1 MARIA
6 LTCCALVLWH
16 AVLPRE
22 ASAQDNPASKLEA
35 PAVHV
40 IGTTPLPGI
49 GTPLEQVPANAQ
61 SVTSR
66 ELRDRMT
73 PGFADYLGEAH
84 AGFSVSDPQGNPYQP
99 DLSFRGF
106 SASPLLGTPQGISVF
121 VDGVRAN
128 EALGDVINWDL
139 IPRIAIS
146 SINVIPGSNPAFGL
160 NTLGGALAIY
170 TKSGFH
176 YPGTAARAYA
186 GSYGRAALELEHGGY
201 SDKQDYYVAAS
212 LFDERGW
219 REHSASRVNQFF
231 GKLGREDAERD
242 LDFSLTLA
250 DTSLSGTQALPLSML
265 GQPRQPYTWPDRTE
279 NQLAFANLS
288 ANHVLDAERVLL
300 GNAYLRALSSR
311 TFNSNINDDCATGPC
326 VFNALNDA
334 TVTDETRWGVAG
346 QYTLSA
352 PVLGHGN
359 QLSIGISLDSSSARF
374 TGSEQEANFTSE
386 REAAGISGFTTRTA
400 VRTGQ
405 QQFRVFAHDVFSV
418 TERLALTAAAAY
430 GVTRVRIEDRT
441 GTQPALDGRHRF
453 SRLLP
458 ALGATYSRAPGASL
472 YASASTGMRAPT
484 AIELT
489 CADPS
494 APCRL
499 PSIFLADP
507 PLNPVL
513 ARTFEAGA
521 RQPLAPGIS
530 LSAAAFRTDLK
541 DDIQFVSTGGAALN
555 AGYFQNTG
563 RTRRQGAEFGIESKL
578 GIWALAARYA
588 RVDATYRSA
597 FTVASPANSSADAAG
612 DILVAAGN
620 RIPGIPRDSLKLRAE
635 AALGARSAIGAS
647 VQYFSGQ
654 YARGDENN
662 KDVNGQVPGYAVFN
676 LDARWGLGGGWQ
688 IQANIAN
695 LFDRRYASFGVLG
708 QNFFT
713 GPGNSF
719 DAANLRAEQF
729 RTPGAPFGVWVGLAY
744 RPPS

>member
-16 AVLPRE
+16 AALPRE
-22 ASAQDNPASKLEA
+22 AIAQDNPASKLEA
-35 PAVHV
+35 PAVYV

-61 SVTSR
+61 SVSSR

-73 PGFADYLGEAH
+73 PGIADYLGEAH
-84 AGFSVSDPQGNPYQP
+84 AGFSVSDPQGNPYQST
-99 DLSFRGF
+99 LSYRGF

-128 EALGDVINWDL
+128 EALGDVVNWDL

-146 SINVIPGSNPAFGL
+146 SIHVIPGSNPVFGL

-201 SDKQDYYVAAS
+201 SDKQDYYVAAN

-250 DTSLSGTQALPLSML
+250 DTNLSGTQALPLSML

-279 NQLAFANLS
+279 NQLAFANLR
-288 ANHVLDAERVLL
+288 ANHVLDAERVLV

-326 VFNALNDA
+326 AFNALNDA

-352 PVLGHGN
+352 PVLGRGN

-472 YASASTGMRAPT
+472 YAGASTGMRAPT

-489 CADPS
+489 CADPN

-521 RQPLAPGIS
+521 RQPLAPGTS

-563 RTRRQGAEFGIESKL
+563 RTRRQGAEFGIESKV

-662 KDVNGQVPGYAVFN
+662 RDLNGKVPGYAVLN

-695 LFDRRYASFGVLG
+695 LLDRRYASFGTLG

-713 GPGNSF
+713 APGNVF
-719 DAANLRAEQF
+719 DAANVRAEQF

>member
-1 MARIA
+1 MGRIA
-6 LTCCALVLWH
+6 LACCVFALWH
-16 AVLPRE
+16 AALPRDV
-22 ASAQDNPASKLEA
+22 AAQDNPASKLEA
-35 PAVHV
+35 PAVYV

-61 SVTSR
+61 SISSR
-66 ELRDRMT
+66 ELRERMT
-73 PGFADYLGEAH
+73 PGIADYLGDTQ
-84 AGFSVSDPQGNPYQP
+84 AGFSVSDPQGNPYQST
-99 DLSFRGF
+99 LSYRGF

-128 EALGDVINWDL
+128 EALGDVVNWDL

-146 SINVIPGSNPAFGL
+146 SINVIPGSNPVFGL

-186 GSYGRAALELEHGGY
+186 GSYGRAALELEHGG
-201 SDKQDYYVAAS
+201 SHEKNDYYVATS
-212 LFDERGW
+212 LFGERGW
-219 REHSASRVNQFF
+219 RDHSASRVNQFF
-231 GKLGREDAERD
+231 GKIGREDAERD

-279 NQLAFANLS
+279 NQLAFANLR
-288 ANHVLDAERVLL
+288 ANNVLDGERVLL
-300 GNAYLRALSSR
+300 GNVYLRTLSSS
-311 TFNSNINDDCATGPC
+311 TFNSNVNDDCAAGPC
-326 VFNALNDA
+326 AFNAINDS

-346 QYTLSA
+346 QYTTTA
-352 PVLGHGN
+352 PLLGRGN

-374 TGSEQEANFTSE
+374 TGSEQEAYFTSE
-386 REAAGISGFTTRTA
+386 REAAGVSGYTTRTSVSTA
-400 VRTGQ
+400 QR
-405 QQFRVFAHDVFSV
+405 QFRVFAYDVLSV
-418 TERLALTAAAAY
+418 TERLALSSAAAY
-430 GVTRVRIEDRT
+430 SVSSVRIEDRT
-441 GTQPALDGRHRF
+441 GSQPALNGQYRF

-458 ALGATYSRAPGASL
+458 ALGATYTRAPRATL

-484 AIELT
+484 PIELT
-489 CADPS
+489 CADPN

-507 PLNPVL
+507 PLKPVL
-513 ARTFEAGA
+513 ARTYEAGA
-521 RQPLAPGIS
+521 RQPLAPGAS
-530 LSAAAFRTDLK
+530 LSAAVFRTELT

-563 RTRRQGAEFGIESKL
+563 RTRRQGAEIGIESQI

-588 RVDATYRSA
+588 RVNATYQSA

-612 DILVAAGN
+612 DIQVTPGN
-620 RIPGIPRDSLKLRAE
+620 RIPGIPRDALKLRAE
-635 AALGARSAIGAS
+635 AAFGTAGAIAAS
-647 VQYFSGQ
+647 MVYFSGQ

-662 KDVNGQVPGYAVFN
+662 RDLNGQVPGYAVIN
-676 LDARWGLGGGWQ
+676 LEARWSLGGGWQ

-695 LFDRRYASFGVLG
+695 LFDRRYASFGTLG

-719 DAANLRAEQF
+719 DAANTRAEQF
-729 RTPGAPFGVWVGLAY
+729 RTPGAPVGVWVGIAY
-744 RPPS
+744 RPRS